1 MNFLIGWRLCNLKV
15 VILAGGYGSRI
26 TEESHLIPKPM
37 IEIGRRP
44 ILWHIMK
51 YYSTFGHNDF
61 VILAGYKQHVIKE
74 YFSNYFLHQSDVT
87 FDLSNKNTYQVHS
100 TQSEPWKVTILDTG
114 LETMTAGRLLRAK
127 KLLNERFLLTYGDGL
142 SDVDINELIKTHER
156 NLSVV
161 TITAIKPEGRF
172 GVLSLKGDEVTSFRE
187 KNNNDTAW
195 INGGFM
201 VVEPEI
207 FEYIDGDHSILER
220 EPFDR
225 LVNHKKIHSYF
236 HNGFWQC
243 MDTMRDKE
251 KLDEMLESSN
261 AKWVIWN
268 D

>member
-1 MNFLIGWRLCNLKV
+1 MKV
-15 VILAGGYGSRI
+15 VILAGGFGSRI
-26 TEESHLIPKPM
+26 TEESNLIPKPM
-37 IEIGRRP
+37 IEIGGRP

-51 YYSTFGHNDF
+51 YYSTFGHNEF

-74 YFSNYFLHQSDVT
+74 YFNNYFLHQSDVT

-100 TQSEPWKVTILDTG
+100 TQSEPWRVTILDTG

-142 SDVDINELIKTHER
+142 SDIDINKLITTHER
-156 NLSVV
+156 NNSIV

-172 GVLSLKGDEVTSFRE
+172 GVLSLDGERVTSFRE
-187 KNNNDTAW
+187 KNNNDSSW

-207 FEYIDGDHSILER
+207 FDYIDGDYSILER
-220 EPFDR
+220 DPFDR
-225 LVNHKKIHSYF
+225 LVSINKIYTHFHS
-236 HNGFWQC
+236 GFWQC

-251 KLDEMLESSN
+251 KLDEMLESSD